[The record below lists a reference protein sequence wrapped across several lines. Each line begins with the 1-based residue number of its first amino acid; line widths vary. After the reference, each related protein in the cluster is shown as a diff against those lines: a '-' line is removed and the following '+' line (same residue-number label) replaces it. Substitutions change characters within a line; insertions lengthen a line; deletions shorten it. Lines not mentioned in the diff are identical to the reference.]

1 MNGADIL
8 VFAIL
13 MFCMGGLVGA
23 IELQRRSDRAQR
35 SELARL
41 KDELN
46 RRHQHDDADADFWS
60 RR

>member
-1 MNGADIL
+1 MNDGSIL
-8 VFAIL
+8 VFAVL

-23 IELQRRSDRAQR
+23 IELQRRSDKAQR
-35 SELARL
+35 RELARL

-46 RRHQHDDADADFWS
+46 RRHQADDADAEFWS